1 MTVKYSDIVSPIH
14 SRALRHSGLSSAQVP
29 LVSLVVPAHNA
40 ERFIEG
46 TIRSLLSQ
54 TYRHIEVIVID
65 DGSSDRTAA
74 LVTSIQEEDPR
85 VVLLRQANLGVA
97 AARNAGIE
105 RARGELIAPVD
116 ADDLWYPRAIE
127 KLAGCLDEQGPG
139 VGIAY
144 AWSAYIDEQGL
155 LTGGFR
161 AATLEG
167 DVFATLLC
175 HNFLGNA
182 SCTMLRRECFDV
194 TGGYDSGFREHA
206 EQGCEDW
213 DFYLRVSEHYHFR
226 VVPELLIG
234 YRKVAGRMSSD
245 SERMARSHSY
255 MLHKVYKRH
264 PRLPGFLS
272 RISKSSFYLYLAD
285 EGGPASR
292 GAWLRRAFASAPLL
306 CLIRPRFYMLWVVD
320 VFLSDSRSDIGTIP
334 RTSDDGHSLES
345 IRQRKWRLHT
355 MLTAQKV
362 FHSLLRIHDGARLSK
377 AGIAGGETASGA
389 SDR

>member
-1 MTVKYSDIVSPIH
+1 MVKCSDIVSLIH
-14 SRALRHSGLSSAQVP
+14 SRALRHSGLTPAQAP

-97 AARNAGIE
+97 AARNAGLMQ
-105 RARGELIAPVD
+105 ARGEFIAPVD
-116 ADDLWYPRAIE
+116 ADDLWYPGAIE
-127 KLAGCLDEQGPG
+127 KLAACLGEHGPG
-139 VGIAY
+139 VGIVY
-144 AWSAYIDEQGL
+144 AWSVYIDERGL

-182 SCTMLRRECFDV
+182 SCTMIRRDCFEV
-194 TGGYDSGFREHA
+194 TGGYDSEFREHA

-226 VVPELLIG
+226 VVPEFLIA
-234 YRKVAGRMSSD
+234 YRKVVGQMSSD

-255 MLHKVYKRH
+255 MLQNVYKRH
-264 PRLPGFLS
+264 PRLPGYLS
-272 RISKSSFYLYLAD
+272 RISKSSFYIYLAH

-292 GAWLRRAFASAPLL
+292 GGWLRRAFANAPLL
-306 CLIRPRFYMLWVVD
+306 CLLRPRFYKLWVID
-320 VFLSDSRSDIGTIP
+320 VLFSDSRSDGEKILLTPENGT
-334 RTSDDGHSLES
+334 SLEN
-345 IRQRKWRLHT
+345 IQQQKWRLHA
-355 MLTAQKV
+355 MLTAQRV
-362 FHSLLRIHDGARLSK
+362 FHSLLHVYGCARLSIS
-377 AGIAGGETASGA
+377 GSTTGGPASGTP
-389 SDR
+389 DR